1 MTTAT
6 SVKIK
11 TFFLLFLLPAIIH
24 SGPVH
29 GDGHLTL
36 YYDARK
42 ETLDITF
49 RDKNGKLIPEAIEK
63 ITTFLRSP
71 DNQSHTMDI
80 QLIDLVDA
88 IQDHFHEPVI
98 EIISGYRSPDYN
110 KSLKETGHAVANESL
125 HMQGMAMDIHLDTTT
140 EEAVRDYAQ
149 TLAIGGV
156 GWYPQND
163 FVHMDVGPKRTWG
176 HAESNRK
183 FVGLNNSTGALTIH
197 SDANRYF
204 QNNEIIFTITPSP
217 ENFSWTL
224 EKFDRGSWKTEYSS
238 PRKSSFHA
246 GFQIPT
252 STTKNLPRGR
262 YRLHIQDSLSNEFYL
277 KN

>member
-1 MTTAT
+1 MKTAT

-11 TFFLLFLLPAIIH
+11 VFLFLTLLPALAF
-24 SGPVH
+24 STPTR
-29 GDGHLTL
+29 GDGQLTL

-42 ETLDITF
+42 ESLDVTF
-49 RDKNGKLIPEAIEK
+49 RDKNGNPIPESIAK
-63 ITTFLRSP
+63 ISTFLRSLDGQP
-71 DNQSHTMDI
+71 YPITL
-80 QLIDLVDA
+80 QLIDLVDT

-110 KSLKETGHAVANESL
+110 KSLKDTGHAVANESL

-149 TLAIGGV
+149 ALSMGGV

-163 FVHMDVGPKRTWG
+163 FVHVDVGPKRTWG
-176 HAESNRK
+176 HNESKRK
-183 FVGLNNSTGALTIH
+183 FVGLDNNTGTLTIR

-204 QNNEIIFTITPSP
+204 RNNEINIIVSHTPEKFFWS
-217 ENFSWTL
+217 L
-224 EKFDRGSWKTEYSS
+224 ERFDRGTWKPEFSS
-238 PRKSSFHA
+238 DRKTLFHA
-246 GFQIPT
+246 DFRIPT
-252 STTKNLPRGR
+252 SVTQNLPRGR
-262 YRLHIQDSLSNEFYL
+262 YRVHIRDSLSNEFYL